1 MPFLGV
7 WSFSVQP
14 QLCLWISA
22 RGWGCRIRFIR
33 FKGFSR
39 HLSRGW
45 ADMKLHP
52 FLVYI
57 GIMISSWACGQLIL
71 KDMKK
76 FGFLIISFLL
86 TSVCVLGQTKPQ
98 DQHTMDYIGQ
108 RILAIY
114 KDAFNNPTTS
124 FKKYFTT
131 ELYTLCSTLKKVWMD
146 FNLNPSMG
154 WIISINPNQGWIYSL
169 KPYKR
174 LNNALWCRLNHF
186 QGLCPFQSY
195 SKMNLTTLTTSSISW
210 CKDTQVLEMC
220 RT

>member
-1 MPFLGV
+1 
-7 WSFSVQP
+7 
-14 QLCLWISA
+14 
-22 RGWGCRIRFIR
+22 
-33 FKGFSR
+33 
-39 HLSRGW
+39 
-45 ADMKLHP
+45 MKLHP

-131 ELYTLCSTLKKVWMD
+131 ELYTLCSTLKKV
-146 FNLNPSMG
+146 
-154 WIISINPNQGWIYSL
+154 
-169 KPYKR
+169 
-174 LNNALWCRLNHF
+174 
-186 QGLCPFQSY
+186 
-195 SKMNLTTLTTSSISW
+195 
-210 CKDTQVLEMC
+210 
-220 RT
+220 